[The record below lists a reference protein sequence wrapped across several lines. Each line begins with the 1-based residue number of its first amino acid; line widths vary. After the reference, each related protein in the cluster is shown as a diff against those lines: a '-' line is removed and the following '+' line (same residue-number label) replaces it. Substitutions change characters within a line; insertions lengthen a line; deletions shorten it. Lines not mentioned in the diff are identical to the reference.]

1 MKIQLIN
8 YTGKNTKGLLV
19 DLCNS
24 FGNAESLDSYDLNI
38 IDLTDELIWQNRRLR
53 ADFDTLNCDDDFQT
67 LKTSIIRSSKTNY
80 LYVLPKNIK
89 FKTNFDNTNSKIAW
103 NIKQRITIIIEKIP
117 VSIYHNPIIPGH
129 NNVNEEKI

>member
-38 IDLTDELIWQNRRLR
+38 IDLTDELIWQNRSWR

-80 LYVLPKNIK
+80 L
-89 FKTNFDNTNSKIAW
+89 
-103 NIKQRITIIIEKIP
+103 
-117 VSIYHNPIIPGH
+117 
-129 NNVNEEKI
+129 